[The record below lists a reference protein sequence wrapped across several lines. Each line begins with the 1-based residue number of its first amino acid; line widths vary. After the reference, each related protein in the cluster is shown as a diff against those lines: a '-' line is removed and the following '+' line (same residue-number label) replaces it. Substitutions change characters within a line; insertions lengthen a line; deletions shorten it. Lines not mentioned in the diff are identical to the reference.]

1 MKYLL
6 LIGLAL
12 IVLWFFRKLN
22 RRRSGTGRAS
32 AGRRP
37 ERMVQCARCGIHLPE
52 SESIRDG
59 AVHYCCH
66 EHRLDRHDP

>member
-6 LIGLAL
+6 LIGLVL
-12 IVLWFFRKLN
+12 IVLWFFRNLN
-22 RRRSGTGRAS
+22 RRSGIGRAS
-32 AGRRP
+32 AERRP

-59 AVHYCCH
+59 AVHYCCD
-66 EHRLDRHDP
+66 EHRLGRHGP